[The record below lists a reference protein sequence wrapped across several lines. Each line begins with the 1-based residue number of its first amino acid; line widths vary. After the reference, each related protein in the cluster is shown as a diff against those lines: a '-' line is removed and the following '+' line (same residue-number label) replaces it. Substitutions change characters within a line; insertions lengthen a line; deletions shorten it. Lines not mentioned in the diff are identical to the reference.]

1 MKLSS
6 NCNNMQNAPSPC
18 AVLGDGAALF
28 FIGIGGV
35 SMSALAVLAKEQ
47 GYRVGGSDRAASRNT
62 EMLTQKGIPVH
73 IGHAKENVS
82 GYDAIVYNAAIGDE
96 NPEFA
101 EAKRLGLPLLYRAD
115 FLTFLMRGYPNG
127 IGVAGMHG
135 KSTTSAMLSHLFLY
149 AKRDPAILIGAE
161 LPELGCDFH
170 AGTGNDF
177 IFEACEY
184 KDSFLSF
191 RPHVAIVLNEEM
203 DHPDYFKSM
212 EQIHDSFHR
221 YLEIPGEGGY
231 AVINADDEDV
241 LQSAEGCH
249 PSIVTFGL
257 ENENADYRGENVTYE
272 NGFAV
277 FDVYKKGTFFAHIS
291 LSVPGEHNVYNALA
305 CVAAAD
311 LGGIAPSVI
320 ADGIHT
326 FTGAGRRM
334 EYKGLL
340 KNTRF
345 PVHVYD
351 DFGHHPSEIKTTLAG
366 ARRLGGARLR
376 CVYQPHTFSR
386 TAALFDDFCHAFS
399 DADEVYFI
407 DIYAAREQN
416 TFGVT
421 SEQLAVKTPNATYF
435 ADRDALCSHLC
446 DSARE
451 GDVLIVMGAGDIAK
465 FANDIAEKNC

>member
-1 MKLSS
+1 MKLSQAGENTNQFS
-6 NCNNMQNAPSPC
+6 SPC
-18 AVLGDGAALF
+18 EILREGAALF

-47 GYRVGGSDRAASRNT
+47 GYRVGGSDRSASHFT
-62 EMLTQKGIPVH
+62 EMLSDEGIPVH
-73 IGHAKENVS
+73 IGHAKENVH
-82 GYDAIVYNAAIGDE
+82 GYDAIIYNAAIGDE

-101 EAKRLGLPLLYRAD
+101 EARALGLPRIYRAD
-115 FLTFLMRGYPNG
+115 FLTYLMRGYQNG

-161 LPELGCDFH
+161 LPELGRDFH
-170 AGTGNDF
+170 AGRGDDF

-212 EQIHDSFHR
+212 EQIHTSFHR
-221 YLEIPGEGGY
+221 YLEIPGESGY
-231 AVINADDEDV
+231 IIINGDDDDV
-241 LQSAEGCH
+241 LESAMDCH
-249 PSIVTFGL
+249 GTTLTFGIQR
-257 ENENADYRGENVTYE
+257 ENCDYFGKNITYE
-272 NGFAV
+272 NGHAA
-277 FDVYKKGTFFAHIS
+277 FDVYKNGAFYAHIF

-311 LGGIAPSVI
+311 ISGIDAKTV

-326 FTGAGRRM
+326 FVGAGRRM
-334 EYKGLL
+334 EYKGHL
-340 KNTRF
+340 KNTDVTV
-345 PVHVYD
+345 PVYD

-366 ARRLGGARLR
+366 ARRLGGKRLR
-376 CVYQPHTFSR
+376 CVYQPHTYSR
-386 TAALFDDFCHAFS
+386 TAALFDDFCQAFS

-416 TFGVT
+416 TFGVS
-421 SEQLAVKTPNATYF
+421 SEQLASNTPNATYF
-435 ADRDALCSHLC
+435 ASREALFAHLC
-446 DSARE
+446 RSASD
-451 GDVLIVMGAGDIAK
+451 GDILVIMGAGDIAR
-465 FANDIAEKNC
+465 FANEIAQKDC